1 MKNIFDVD
9 SNEIKRILSL
19 HEEST
24 KKQYLNVLNE
34 VDTLDQ
40 TIDKLKISAK
50 NNTGNKKA
58 TTKPVQDPDALSS
71 YTTTSINNL
80 ENVTTGQ
87 LELEFYKG
95 TKFVKK
101 MSKSN
106 TPYLVSQLVS
116 AKFKSDSGLDPSE
129 GNAIKG
135 KIIYWCSGKIA
146 GKYQFSAEDHKYKK
160 NELWYDDANLTPM
173 LSRVCKYKSPNPIIK
188 PEIKKDE
195 VKKGVVT
202 KQAVNGQTFAT
213 QNTELTKQIQT
224 SLGNTT
230 PTGQIT
236 DTDLDLILTQLKQV

>member
-1 MKNIFDVD
+1 MKNIFEVD

-34 VDTLDQ
+34 AGMSDEGNYLNTNQ
-40 TIDKLKISAK
+40 QI
-50 NNTGNKKA
+50 NNQPV
-58 TTKPVQDPDALSS
+58 KPKPDALAS
-71 YTTTSINNL
+71 YTTVGVNNL
-80 ENVTTGQ
+80 ENVTPSQ
-87 LELEFYKG
+87 LELEFYRG

-101 MSKSN
+101 MSK
-106 TPYLVSQLVS
+106 TKIPYLISQLVT
-116 AKFKSDSGLDPSE
+116 AKFKGDIIYDKANDKP
-129 GNAIKG
+129 IKG
-135 KIIYWCSGKIA
+135 KVIYWCSGKLV
-146 GKYQFSAEDHKYKK
+146 GKYQFRAEDGQTKK
-160 NELWYDDANLTPM
+160 NEMWYDDGDLTPM

-202 KQAVNGQTFAT
+202 KQPVNAQTFAT
-213 QNTELTKQIQT
+213 QNTDLTKQIQT
-224 SLGNTT
+224 SLGNTA